1 MIINIYYGWWVVIAC
16 LLIGF
21 YVGGVI
27 FYGFSAF
34 FEPLINEFSWSYAQ
48 ISFAASL
55 RGMEMGIFGPIVG
68 FLVARFGSR
77 KLILLGTMTAGF
89 GLILL
94 SFTRSLTM
102 FYGAFLLLSF
112 GAGGCTS
119 VVTMSAVAN
128 WFSRN
133 VGKALGIVSSGFGL
147 SGLMVPLLIWL
158 IDIYGWRTTLVIL
171 GLGMWILGIP
181 LSFVIRDKPEQYGFF
196 CDGDS
201 LRDPKTP
208 VGNQNRGSE
217 ISFKEAIRQKTFLY
231 LTAVEVI
238 RMVTVFAVVTHVIP
252 YLSSVGTPR
261 STAGIVA
268 AGIPLLSIVGR
279 LGYGWL
285 GDFYDKRYVMAATF
299 CLIGIGMMAFCHI
312 QKGWIITFLFIFLF
326 SPGYGGNIVLGRAIL
341 REYFGRDSFG
351 KLLGV
356 LMGFA
361 SLGGIIGPTFA
372 GWMFDTFRSYYFTW
386 LIFCG
391 LNGVAIMLILRIK
404 PIVRLNQHIPLESPS
419 I

>member
-1 MIINIYYGWWVVIAC
+1 MARKLFYGWWIVLACTVV
-16 LLIGF
+16 GF

-27 FYGFSAF
+27 VYGFSAF
-34 FEPLINEFSWSYAQ
+34 FQPLIEEFGWTYTQ

-55 RGMEMGIFGPIVG
+55 RGMEMGILSPIVG

-77 KLILLGTMTAGF
+77 KLILLGTITT
-89 GLILL
+89 GLGLLLL
-94 SFTRSLTM
+94 SFTRSLAT

-112 GAGGCTS
+112 GAGGCTN
-119 VVTMSAVAN
+119 VVTMSVVAN
-128 WFSRN
+128 WFSKN
-133 VGKALGIVSSGFGL
+133 VGKALGIVSSGLGAGGL
-147 SGLMVPLLIWL
+147 IVPLIIWL
-158 IDIYGWRTTLVIL
+158 IDIYGWRTTLAIL

-196 CDGDS
+196 CDGES
-201 LRDPKTP
+201 LPDPKTP

-217 ISFKEAIRQKTFLY
+217 ISFKKAIRQKTFLY
-231 LTAVEVI
+231 LMVVELI
-238 RMVTVFAVVTHVIP
+238 RMVIVFAVITHVIP

-261 STAGIVA
+261 PTAGIVA

-285 GDFYDKRYVMAATF
+285 GDFHDKRYVMAATF
-299 CLIGIGMMAFCHI
+299 CLIGIGMMAFCYM
-312 QKGWIITFLFIFLF
+312 QRGWIFTILFLLF
-326 SPGYGGNIVLGRAIL
+326 FAPGYGGNIVLGRAIL

-372 GWMFDTFRSYYFTW
+372 GWMFDTLRSYYFTW

-404 PIVRLNQHIPLESPS
+404 PTTKVNQYIPVQNP
-419 I
+419 